1 MLFVPVV
8 YLFKYTYKCLTWCN
22 IFIWYLLKLEWYTTE
37 CRYPQWYSGFSA
49 IFTHLFVLI
58 CLVRSLQRNNLLHYD
73 WLLLVYL
80 KKINFKNL
88 TFFFLALK
96 NTETPPFGLRVYSI
110 PMDTHFWNL
119 LDLSSLG
126 SPLTYC

>member
-73 WLLLVYL
+73 WLLLVYF

-88 TFFFLALK
+88 TFLFLALK
-96 NTETPPFGLRVYSI
+96 NTETPLSVYVYTVYLWTHIFGIYWTYL
-110 PMDTHFWNL
+110 H
-119 LDLSSLG
+119 LG
-126 SPLTYC
+126 HL

>member
-1 MLFVPVV
+1 M
-8 YLFKYTYKCLTWCN
+8 TWCN

-73 WLLLVYL
+73 WVLLVYF

-88 TFFFLALK
+88 TFFFCIK
-96 NTETPPFGLRVYSI
+96 KHWNPPPPFRFTCIRYTYGHTFLESIGLIFTWVTFNI
-110 PMDTHFWNL
+110 L
-119 LDLSSLG
+119 LICSL
-126 SPLTYC
+126 PTYWRKKVQF